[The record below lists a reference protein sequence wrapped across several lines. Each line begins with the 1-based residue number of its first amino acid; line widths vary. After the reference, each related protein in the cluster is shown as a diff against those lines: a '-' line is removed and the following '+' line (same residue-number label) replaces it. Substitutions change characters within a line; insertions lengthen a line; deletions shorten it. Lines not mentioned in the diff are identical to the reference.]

1 MTDGMLLREGMSDP
15 MLENY
20 QVILLDEAHERTL
33 ATDILMGVLKEVIK
47 QRADLK
53 LVIMSATLDA
63 GKFQVR
69 KSIQVVWLYTIFFLL
84 LGEMELLTNKSS
96 HLCRE
101 DTSFNPSILKCQP
114 INCLLG
120 YQIDLGLVMFM

>member
-15 MLENY
+15 MLEGY

-47 QRADLK
+47 QRNDLK
-53 LVIMSATLDA
+53 LVVMSATLDA

-69 KSIQVVWLYTIFFLL
+69 
-84 LGEMELLTNKSS
+84 N
-96 HLCRE
+96 
-101 DTSFNPSILKCQP
+101 
-114 INCLLG
+114 
-120 YQIDLGLVMFM
+120 

>member
-15 MLENY
+15 MLEAY

-63 GKFQVR
+63 GKFQVGI
-69 KSIQVVWLYTIFFLL
+69 SFCFLL
-84 LGEMELLTNKSS
+84 
-96 HLCRE
+96 
-101 DTSFNPSILKCQP
+101 FIFQ
-114 INCLLG
+114 
-120 YQIDLGLVMFM
+120 V